1 MLVALVP
8 KVFRMVMTVFL
19 VTVFG
24 RDSGDNGD
32 HDRDGGGTVVRVVN
46 WW

>member
-1 MLVALVP
+1 MLDALVP
-8 KVFRMVMTVFL
+8 KVVRIVAVFL

-32 HDRDGGGTVVRVVN
+32 HNRDGGGNVVRVVN